1 MSEHLNVFKIA
12 THNNQPSLVSQ
23 CCFALTLCVR
33 HQRRSSVNVSRL
45 FSSSSFTSVTMV
57 SSALVFLLLVVSSSS
72 SAASN
77 AAAGPTTLAEVKDA
91 GLCLLEDTA
100 ELLLLKALDH
110 LAGANFTRKKNKR

>member
-1 MSEHLNVFKIA
+1 L
-12 THNNQPSLVSQ
+12 
-23 CCFALTLCVR
+23 
-33 HQRRSSVNVSRL
+33 L

-57 SSALVFLLLVVSSSS
+57 SSTALVFLLLVVSSSS